1 MRRTALALFA
11 ILFAATVIAA
21 PAPGPTVLKDL
32 SWLVGR
38 WVDDSG
44 GPSNLSEEIWS
55 APSGDAML
63 GMWRYV
69 KGWKAQIYEILTISA
84 ENGALVMRIRHF
96 DPALVAR
103 EDKATP
109 VVLKIVST
117 DPQRL
122 VFEGPEVG
130 GEGLVRLTYAGT
142 SENTLVV
149 TLEKEGKKTGFTF
162 QRAP

>member
-1 MRRTALALFA
+1 MRRMAFALFTVVV
-11 ILFAATVIAA
+11 ATSVAA
-21 PAPGPTVLKDL
+21 PTPAPTVLKDL

-38 WVDDSG
+38 WVDDTEGSG
-44 GPSNLSEEIWS
+44 NLSEEIWS

-69 KGWKAQIYEILTISA
+69 KGWKAQIYEILAISA

-103 EDKATP
+103 EEKATP
-109 VVLKIVST
+109 VVLKIVSI
-117 DPQRL
+117 DPRQV

-130 GEGLVRLTYAGT
+130 GPGLVRLTYAGT

-149 TLEKEGKKTGFTF
+149 TLEKDGKKTGFTF
-162 QRAP
+162 QRAPQ